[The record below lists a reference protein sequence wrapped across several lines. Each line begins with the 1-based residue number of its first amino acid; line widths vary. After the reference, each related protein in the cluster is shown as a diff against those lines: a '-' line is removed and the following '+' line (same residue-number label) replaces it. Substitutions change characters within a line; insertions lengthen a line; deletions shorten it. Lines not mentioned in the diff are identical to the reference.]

1 MLARSSVSVN
11 FRRLIASA
19 MLLATGLWAAPAADA
34 RRGLQGHLTTVTLSS
49 AQVTPGSSVTITVA
63 GVLPCGAVQ
72 IDFGDGNVVTF
83 PLSTLPFQQSHTY
96 PNAGTF
102 TIVAKGQGN
111 CSGQASATLQ
121 VKAPVPVTP
130 PEQSANGTINTAV
143 ALPDLVPD
151 LPGFPLNATT
161 GVDLD
166 YPVSVKNTGHAD
178 ATNVVLKI
186 SLPREVDF
194 KRADNSQ
201 FTNCVQTSAPGR
213 VGNSVVGA
221 TITCTATKIVAGG
234 VVSAH
239 IITHPI
245 AGLSDHTQM
254 LFAMQVDPNNTVHES
269 NETNNTAGGVTTIS
283 APSDLELTVVSVT
296 RPITLLTLPT
306 IGGGGPTPTCQVS
319 NDRSHANL
327 TVQLRV
333 TNHGPGTPLGTQIHI
348 VWSGAVTRDVFSDC
362 PDGTHCGPASV
373 CIPDAPA
380 AQASATCFDNC
391 SVTSLL
397 PNTSATVTIKAI
409 LTGSAATLG
418 TATVD
423 PQHAINDP
431 NRANNVVAIR

>member
-1 MLARSSVSVN
+1 MLARSSVSID

-19 MLLATGLWAAPAADA
+19 MLVAAVLWAAPGADA
-34 RRGLQGHLTTVTLSS
+34 RRGLQGHVTTVTLSS
-49 AQVTPGSSVTITVA
+49 SQVTPGTSVTITVT

-72 IDFGDGNVVTF
+72 LDFGDGNVVTF
-83 PLSTLPFQQSHTY
+83 PLSTLPFQQNHTY

-102 TIVAKGQGN
+102 TIIARGQGN

-121 VKAPVPVTP
+121 VKVPVAVTP
-130 PEQSANGTINTAV
+130 PEQSANGTITTVV

-151 LPGFPLNATT
+151 LPAFPLNATT
-161 GVDLD
+161 GVDLT
-166 YPVSVKNTGHAD
+166 YPVSVKNIGHAD
-178 ATNVVLKI
+178 ATNVVVRI

-201 FTNCVQTSAPGR
+201 FTSCVQTSAPGR

-221 TITCTATKIVAGG
+221 TITCTAPKIAAGG
-234 VVSAH
+234 AVSAH

-245 AGLSDHTQM
+245 AGLSDRTQM
-254 LFAMQVDPNNTVHES
+254 LFAMQVDPDNTVHES
-269 NETNNTAGGVTTIS
+269 SETNNTDGGVTTIS

-296 RPITLLTLPT
+296 KPVTLLTVPT
-306 IGGGGPTPTCQVS
+306 IGGASSSCQIS
-319 NDRSHANL
+319 NDRSHANF

-333 TNHGPGTPLGTQIHI
+333 TNRGPGTPLGTQIHI
-348 VWSGAVTRDVFSDC
+348 AWDRAVQPDSFGDC
-362 PDGTHCGPASV
+362 PDGTHCGSANV
-373 CIPDAPA
+373 CVAGAPA

-391 SVTSLL
+391 AITSLL

-409 LTGSAATLG
+409 LSASPVTLG

-423 PQHAINDP
+423 PQHTVNDP
-431 NRANNVVAIR
+431 NRANNVATIR